1 MHPINEAVAALKPM
15 LDDCGIGDSP
25 VVLTPDFDLPRC
37 AYERGVPVQVLFG
50 GRSAVFVSDETMKA
64 TTKASF
70 MVDAPLKK
78 AAQRAAA
85 AGIVNAVTGFL
96 CTVRTLHACRNEDH
110 TPCREELSSVI
121 RDKKVFCYGEMPDV
135 RRIAGSYLVTDPKE
149 ADIILITGDGL
160 VGDGIN
166 LEELSEEKLIYLGP
180 STVGT
185 ASLLHCRHFCPFGR
199 GNLQTSEE

>member
-25 VVLTPDFDLPRC
+25 VVLTPGFDLPRC
-37 AYERGVPVQVLFG
+37 AYERGVPIQVLFG
-50 GRSAVFVSDETMKA
+50 GRTAVFVSDETMKA

-70 MVDAPLKK
+70 MIGAPLKK
-78 AAQRAAA
+78 ATQRAAA

-96 CTVRTLHACRNEDH
+96 CTVRALHACRKVDH
-110 TPCREELSSVI
+110 APCRDELVSII
-121 RDKKVFCYGEMPDV
+121 RERKVFCCGEMPDV
-135 RRIAGSYLVTDPKE
+135 RRIAGSYLVNDPKE
-149 ADIILITGDGL
+149 ADIILITGDGM
-160 VGDGIN
+160 VNDDIN
-166 LEELSEEKLIYLGP
+166 LEKLPEEKIIYLGP